1 MDMDGLAVVNVLL
14 GEPEAAGQAAATAMT
29 MATAVTS
36 ARVMSRLRR
45 TAWLAQERFPSGSA
59 VAGLREQVTALP
71 SGADR
76 RQG

>member
-1 MDMDGLAVVNVLL
+1 MDIDSLAVVNVLL
-14 GEPEAAGQAAATAMT
+14 GEPEAAGQAAAKAMT

-36 ARVMSRLRR
+36 ARVMSRLQR
-45 TAWLAQERFPSGSA
+45 TAWLAQERFPGTSDIG
-59 VAGLREQVTALP
+59 GLREQVAALP

>member
-1 MDMDGLAVVNVLL
+1 
-14 GEPEAAGQAAATAMT
+14 MT

-45 TAWLAQERFPSGSA
+45 TAWLAQERFPSASA
-59 VAGLREQVTALP
+59 VTGLREQVIALP